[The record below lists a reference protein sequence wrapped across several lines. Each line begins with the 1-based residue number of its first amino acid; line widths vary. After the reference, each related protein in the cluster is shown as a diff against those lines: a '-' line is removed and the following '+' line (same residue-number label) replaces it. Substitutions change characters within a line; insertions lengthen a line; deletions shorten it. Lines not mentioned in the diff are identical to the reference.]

1 MPPQFLRWHPH
12 ALGGPMRP
20 ERVRPLDQTPETATT
35 KGPQLVPARAAPAE
49 VPIEAVEIKEPHPML
64 VLFIVAVIAFTGA
77 SIFVGTIVTAL
88 LLRFSGVNW
97 FFE

>member
-1 MPPQFLRWHPH
+1 
-12 ALGGPMRP
+12 MRP
-20 ERVRPLDQTPETATT
+20 ERVRPVEPVDQTSETAVT
-35 KGPQLVPARAAPAE
+35 KGPQLVPAREAPAQ
-49 VPIEAVEIKEPHPML
+49 VPTEAVAIKEPHPIL

-97 FFE
+97 LFERF